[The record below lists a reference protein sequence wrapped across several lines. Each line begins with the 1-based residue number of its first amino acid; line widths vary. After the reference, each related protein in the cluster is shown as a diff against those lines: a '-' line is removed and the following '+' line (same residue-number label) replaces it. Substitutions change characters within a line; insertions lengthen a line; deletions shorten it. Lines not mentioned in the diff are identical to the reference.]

1 VIMTL
6 PLVATPVTT
15 PVLLLTVAIVLL
27 LLDQVPPAG
36 EPVNVR
42 LLVPEQTL
50 PELAAME
57 TVGGGFTVTV
67 FWIVSEKQP
76 SRD

>member
-1 VIMTL
+1 MTL
-6 PLVATPVTT
+6 PLEAPPVTT
-15 PVLLLTVAIVLL
+15 PVFKSTDAIPGLLLV
-27 LLDQVPPAG
+27 QVPPVG

-42 LLVPEQTL
+42 VLPEHTL

-67 FWIVSEKQP
+67 FWIVSEKHP